1 MKYYIGIDGGGTK
14 TRLKMVDVNGNMVF
28 EELGGGS
35 NPYTVAP
42 EAAEQLLKSMISKAL
57 SHLPPSGELGGICI
71 GAAGADTDADYA
83 FFTRVLKEAAKSDK
97 VLAVNDGYA
106 SMFATLKEAPG
117 VVIAAGTGSI
127 CWGKN
132 DKGDVVR
139 MGGWGYLFSDEGSGY
154 SMVSDALDVVCRTID
169 GRASKGALL
178 LEKLMD
184 SFGVNTHEELIS
196 EIYLSPT
203 PQSIAAYFPL
213 VAEAAAA
220 KDPLA
225 LDVIDRGMDALVE
238 LAASAARHLGM
249 YPVFTIGM
257 TGSILTSVQIT
268 RELFMQK
275 MVERFPKCTIIEE
288 KADNVDGAIFLA
300 RTL

>member
-14 TRLKMVDVNGNMVF
+14 TRLKMVDVNGNVVF

-35 NPYTVAP
+35 NPYTVLP
-42 EAAEQLLKSMISKAL
+42 ESAEQLLKTMIGKAL
-57 SHLPPSGELGGICI
+57 SHLPQSGELGGICI
-71 GAAGADTDADYA
+71 GAAGADTEADYA
-83 FFTRVLKEAAKSDK
+83 FFTRVLKEATGSEK

-106 SMFATLKEAPG
+106 SMFATLEDAPG

-213 VAEAAAA
+213 VAEAAQA

-238 LAASAARHLGM
+238 LAASAARHLEM

-257 TGSILTSVQIT
+257 TGSILTSVKIT

-275 MVERFPKCTIIEE
+275 MVERFPKCTIIED

>member
-83 FFTRVLKEAAKSDK
+83 FFTRVLKEATKSDK